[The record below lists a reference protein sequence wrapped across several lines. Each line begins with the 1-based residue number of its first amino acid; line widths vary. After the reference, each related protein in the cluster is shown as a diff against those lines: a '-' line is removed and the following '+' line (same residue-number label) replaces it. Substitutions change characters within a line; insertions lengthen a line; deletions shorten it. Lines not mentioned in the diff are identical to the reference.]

1 MINVSWR
8 NLKTSEKLD
17 LGLGFKYEEN
27 LDTKQG
33 RGMKIK
39 LYITDEGRYVKSDPS
54 QGVLPLC

>member
-8 NLKTSEKLD
+8 NLKTPEKLD

-33 RGMKIK
+33 SGVKIR
-39 LYITDEGRYVKSDPS
+39 L
-54 QGVLPLC
+54 